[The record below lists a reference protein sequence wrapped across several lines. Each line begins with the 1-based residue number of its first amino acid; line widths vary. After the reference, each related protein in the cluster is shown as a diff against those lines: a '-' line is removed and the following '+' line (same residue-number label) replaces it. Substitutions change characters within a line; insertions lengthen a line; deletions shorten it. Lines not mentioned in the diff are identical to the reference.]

1 MLPDIVRYILFVTA
15 QSTTNYN
22 KYMDES
28 ALAQPAL
35 LQLSPELDLLPRV
48 HFHHYNQLIDIC

>member
-1 MLPDIVRYILFVTA
+1 MLPDIVRYSLFVTA

-35 LQLSPELDLLPRV
+35 LQLSPKLDLLPRI
-48 HFHHYNQLIDIC
+48 HF